1 MKPTLKPLL
10 AVLIGTLG
18 LARAQAGTLTLDIE
32 IPVIDTAEYHR
43 PYLAVWLENEDRS
56 IVRDISVWYEQNKA
70 NDEGKK
76 WLKDLRRWWRASGRS
91 QSEPADGVS
100 GATRA
105 TGTHSIT
112 VSTSDARLAQ
122 LPPGH
127 YTVAVEAARE
137 KGGHELLRLP
147 LDWPGDTGNAG
158 SATRKGQRELGD
170 ITLSVQP

>member
-1 MKPTLKPLL
+1 MKPTLKPML

-43 PYLAVWLENEDRS
+43 PYIAAWLENEDRS
-56 IVRDISVWYEQNKA
+56 IVRDLGVWYEQNKA

-105 TGTHSIT
+105 TGTHSIKI
-112 VSTSDARLAQ
+112 SGDDARLAQ
-122 LPPGH
+122 LPPGQ
-127 YTVAVEAARE
+127 YTVAIEAARE
-137 KGGHELLRLP
+137 KGGHELVRLP
-147 LDWPGDTGNAG
+147 LNWPGDAGNTGKV
-158 SATRKGQRELGD
+158 TQKGQRELGD